1 MRLARYILLLVA
13 CNLWSQDDF
22 LAKQYFSDG
31 EFDKAVV
38 FYEKLVEAN
47 PGRSDY
53 AESLVNCYQQLQAYD
68 RAVDF
73 LKARIEA
80 GTAYPSVYIDLGYT
94 YLLMNRPSES
104 DAWYR
109 KALEA
114 IESNPNMGYGIGFKF
129 QRYTLLDY
137 ALQAYRRAMELNS
150 DLDFSFQIAQIYGE
164 QGRISEM
171 FEAYM
176 DLLATR
182 PTAKQNVMRALE
194 AFVGSDPQ
202 AENNQLLRRVL
213 LRRAQ
218 GSPDPAWN
226 ELLSWLMVQQGQFQA
241 ALSQEKAIYRRVPEA
256 GLDRIA
262 ELGRL
267 AEEAGEL
274 EAADQAFA
282 FVVAESPDSAM
293 RLNARLHR
301 IEIDLR
307 LRPGKG
313 VEEARKTYEELM
325 GSYGYSP
332 ETIQLQV
339 AYSNFLAFRDNRPE
353 LAIDILKKSLD
364 LPLSDFSQGYLKL
377 NLGDI
382 LVFDE
387 RFNEALILFSQVQKS
402 LKNDVMGQQARYK
415 VAQASFYKGD
425 FDWALTQLKVLR
437 SSTSQLIAN
446 DAMQLSLII
455 SDNSL
460 EDSTQTALRKYARAD
475 LLAYQKKD
483 GEAIATLE
491 EILTRH
497 KGEAV
502 EDEAL
507 LMHARLLEA
516 KGDYSGALLSYRKIV
531 EFYGHDILADDA
543 HFALAELYRTRLSEP
558 EKAMEHYREILY
570 NYQNSY
576 YFPQA
581 RKQFRALRGD
591 PVN

>member
-1 MRLARYILLLVA
+1 MRFARYFVLLVA

-31 EFDKAVV
+31 AFDKAVV
-38 FYEKLVEAN
+38 FYEKLVAAN

-53 AESLVNCYQQLQAYD
+53 AENLVNCYQQLQSYD
-68 RAVDF
+68 KAVDF
-73 LKARIEA
+73 LKSRINT

-94 YLLMNRPSES
+94 YLLMGQASES

-114 IESNPNMGYGIGFKF
+114 IDANPNVGYGIGFKF

-137 ALQAYRRAMELNS
+137 ALTAYRRSMELNP

-164 QGRISEM
+164 QGRITEM
-171 FEAYM
+171 FDAYM
-176 DLLATR
+176 DLMATR

-194 AFVGSDPQ
+194 AFIDADPQ

-213 LRRAQ
+213 LGRAQ
-218 GSPDPAWN
+218 RSPDPVWN
-226 ELLSWLMVQQGQFQA
+226 ELLSWLMVLQGQYDA
-241 ALSQEKAIYRRVPEA
+241 AFSQEKAIFRRVPEA
-256 GLDRIA
+256 SLDRII
-262 ELGRL
+262 ELGRM
-267 AEEAGEL
+267 AEEEGQL
-274 EAADQAFA
+274 GAADQAYA
-282 FVVAESPDSAM
+282 FVISESRDSVS

-301 IEIDLR
+301 IDIDLR
-307 LRPGKG
+307 LRPGKA
-313 VEEARKTYEELM
+313 VPDARKAYEDLLA
-325 GSYGYSP
+325 SYGYAT

-339 AYSNFLAFRDNRPE
+339 AYANFLAFQDNQPE
-353 LAIDILKKSLD
+353 RAIDVLKKSLE
-364 LPLSDFSQGYLKL
+364 LPLSDYSQGYLKL

-387 RFNEALILFSQVQKS
+387 RFNEALILFSQVQKT

-425 FDWALTQLKVLR
+425 FEWALTQLKVLR
-437 SSTSQLIAN
+437 NSTSQLIAN

-483 GEAIATLE
+483 AEAIAALE
-491 EILTRH
+491 EILTQH
-497 KGEAV
+497 KGEAI

-516 KGDYSGALLSYRKIV
+516 RGDFTGALLSYRKIV
-531 EFYGHDILADDA
+531 EFYGSDILADDA
-543 HFALAELYRTRLSEP
+543 HFALAELYRTRLGEP
-558 EKAMEHYREILY
+558 EKAMEHYLEILY
-570 NYQNSY
+570 QFQDSY